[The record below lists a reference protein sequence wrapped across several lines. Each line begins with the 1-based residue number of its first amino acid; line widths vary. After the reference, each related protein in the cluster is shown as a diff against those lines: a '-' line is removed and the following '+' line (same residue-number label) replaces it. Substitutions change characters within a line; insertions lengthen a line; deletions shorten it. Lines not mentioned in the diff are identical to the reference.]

1 MRESRDQQYSS
12 SQTLE
17 RLLNQA
23 IIHADISNSF
33 EEYIEIFDTFYA
45 DDIEVSS
52 DVTGE
57 PVRGKS
63 RVRSLLFNFLVP
75 LHVMA
80 EVAGLSVS
88 IRETALPA
96 DAAIETHSAWTLD
109 LVGPSG
115 RAACTLTWRTLRV
128 WNGAQVVQERQYDHQ
143 QTGGPLTLD
152 DFALNTAHQVPGF
165 RRQS

>member
-1 MRESRDQQYSS
+1 MREPRDQQYTS
-12 SQTLE
+12 SQTLD
-17 RLLNQA
+17 RLLNEA
-23 IIHADISNSF
+23 IIHADLSNDF

-52 DVTGE
+52 DVTEE

-63 RVRSLLFNFLVP
+63 RVTSLLFNFLVP

-80 EVAGLSVS
+80 EVAGLSIS

-109 LVGPSG
+109 LVGASG
-115 RAACTLTWRTLRV
+115 RACTLTWRTLRV
-128 WNGAQVVQERQYDHQ
+128 WNGAQVVHERQYDHQ
-143 QTGGPLTLD
+143 QTGGPLTVD
-152 DFALNTAHQVPGF
+152 DFASNAVQQVPAF
-165 RRQS
+165 RRPS

>member
-17 RLLNQA
+17 RLLNEA

-63 RVRSLLFNFLVP
+63 RLRSLLFNFLVP
-75 LHVMA
+75 FHVMA
-80 EVAGLSVS
+80 EVAGLSIS
-88 IRETALPA
+88 IRETAAPGEGGSPRLHLV
-96 DAAIETHSAWTLD
+96 HS
-109 LVGPSG
+109 
-115 RAACTLTWRTLRV
+115 
-128 WNGAQVVQERQYDHQ
+128 
-143 QTGGPLTLD
+143 
-152 DFALNTAHQVPGF
+152 
-165 RRQS
+165 

>member
-1 MRESRDQQYSS
+1 MREPRDQQYTS
-12 SQTLE
+12 SQTLD
-17 RLLNQA
+17 RLLNEA

-52 DVTGE
+52 DVAGE

-63 RVRSLLFNFLVP
+63 RVRSLIINFLVP

-88 IRETALPA
+88 IRETAIPR
-96 DAAIETHSAWTLD
+96 DAADETNSAWTLD
-109 LVGPSG
+109 LAGVSG
-115 RAACTLTWRTLRV
+115 ATSTLKWRTRRRWAGSRV
-128 WNGAQVVQERQYDHQ
+128 VYERHYDHQ
-143 QTGGPLTLD
+143 QSGRPLTQD
-152 DFALNTAHQVPGF
+152 DLSFNTAISVEGL
-165 RRQS
+165 

>member
-1 MRESRDQQYSS
+1 MREPRDQQYTS
-12 SQTLE
+12 SQTLD
-17 RLLNQA
+17 RFLNEA
-23 IIHADISNSF
+23 IIHADLSNDF

-63 RVRSLLFNFLVP
+63 RVRSLLFNFLAP

-96 DAAIETHSAWTLD
+96 DAALETHSAWTLD
-109 LVGPSG
+109 LVGASG
-115 RAACTLTWRTLRV
+115 RTCTLTWRTLRV
-128 WNGAQVVQERQYDHQ
+128 WNGARVVHEHHYDHQ
-143 QTGGPLTLD
+143 QTGGPLTVD
-152 DFALNTAHQVPGF
+152 DFASNAVQQVPGF
-165 RRQS
+165 RRPS

>member
-17 RLLNQA
+17 RLLNEA
-23 IIHADISNSF
+23 VIHADISNSF

-96 DAAIETHSAWTLD
+96 DAAIETHPAWTLD
-109 LVGPSG
+109 LVWASG
-115 RAACTLTWRTLRV
+115 RACTLTWRTLRV

>member
-1 MRESRDQQYSS
+1 MRESRDQQYTS

-17 RLLNQA
+17 RLLNEA

-33 EEYIEIFDTFYA
+33 EEYIEIFDTYYA

-52 DVTGE
+52 DMTGE

-63 RVRSLLFNFLVP
+63 RVKSLLFNFLVP

-80 EVAGLSVS
+80 EVAGLSIS
-88 IRETALPA
+88 IRETARPA

-109 LVGPSG
+109 LVGVSG
-115 RAACTLTWRTLRV
+115 RACTLTWRTLRL

-143 QTGGPLTLD
+143 QIGGPLTLD
-152 DFALNTAHQVPGF
+152 DFALNTAQQVTGF
-165 RRQS
+165 QRPS

>member
-1 MRESRDQQYSS
+1 MRKHRDHQYTS
-12 SQTLE
+12 SQTLD
-17 RLLNQA
+17 RLLNEA
-23 IIHADISNSF
+23 IIHADIRNSF

-45 DDIEVSS
+45 DNIEVSS

-63 RVRSLLFNFLVP
+63 RVGSLLFNFLVP

-96 DAAIETHSAWTLD
+96 DAALETHSAWTLD
-109 LVGPSG
+109 LVGASG
-115 RAACTLTWRTLRV
+115 RTCTLTWRTLRV
-128 WNGAQVVQERQYDHQ
+128 WNGAQVVHERHYDHQ
-143 QTGGPLTLD
+143 QTGGPLTGD
-152 DFALNTAHQVPGF
+152 DFALNTAQQVPGF
-165 RRQS
+165 RRLS

>member
-17 RLLNQA
+17 RLLNEA

-52 DVTGE
+52 DVTEE

-63 RVRSLLFNFLVP
+63 RVTSLLFNFLVP

-80 EVAGLSVS
+80 EVAG
-88 IRETALPA
+88 
-96 DAAIETHSAWTLD
+96 
-109 LVGPSG
+109 
-115 RAACTLTWRTLRV
+115 
-128 WNGAQVVQERQYDHQ
+128 
-143 QTGGPLTLD
+143 
-152 DFALNTAHQVPGF
+152 
-165 RRQS
+165 

>member
-1 MRESRDQQYSS
+1 MREPRDQQYTS
-12 SQTLE
+12 SQTLD
-17 RLLNQA
+17 RLLNEA

-96 DAAIETHSAWTLD
+96 DGSIS
-109 LVGPSG
+109 
-115 RAACTLTWRTLRV
+115 LT
-128 WNGAQVVQERQYDHQ
+128 QERCV
-143 QTGGPLTLD
+143 QT
-152 DFALNTAHQVPGF
+152 
-165 RRQS
+165 

>member
-1 MRESRDQQYSS
+1 MREPRDQQYTS

-17 RLLNQA
+17 RLLNEA
-23 IIHADISNSF
+23 IIHADIGKGF

-52 DVTGE
+52 DVIEE

-63 RVRSLLFNFLVP
+63 RVTSLLFNFLVP

-80 EVAGLSVS
+80 EVAGLSIS

-96 DAAIETHSAWTLD
+96 DAAIETHSAWTLN
-109 LVGPSG
+109 LVGASG
-115 RAACTLTWRTLRV
+115 RACTLTWRTLRV
-128 WNGAQVVQERQYDHQ
+128 WNGAQVVHERQYDHQ
-143 QTGGPLTLD
+143 QTGSPLTVD
-152 DFALNTAHQVPGF
+152 DFASNAVQQVPAF
-165 RRQS
+165 RRPS

>member
-1 MRESRDQQYSS
+1 MRESRDQQYTS

-17 RLLNQA
+17 RLLNEA

-63 RVRSLLFNFLVP
+63 RVTSLLFNFLVP

-80 EVAGLSVS
+80 EVAGLSIS

-109 LVGPSG
+109 LVGASG
-115 RAACTLTWRTLRV
+115 RACTLTWRTLRV
-128 WNGAQVVQERQYDHQ
+128 WNGAQVVHERHYDHQ
-143 QTGGPLTLD
+143 QTGGPLTVD
-152 DFALNTAHQVPGF
+152 DFALNTAQQVPGF
-165 RRQS
+165 RRPS

>member
-1 MRESRDQQYSS
+1 MRESRDQQYTS

-17 RLLNQA
+17 RLLNEA
-23 IIHADISNSF
+23 IIHGDISNSF

-45 DDIEVSS
+45 VDIEESS

-75 LHVMA
+75 LHIMA

-88 IRETALPA
+88 NL
-96 DAAIETHSAWTLD
+96 
-109 LVGPSG
+109 
-115 RAACTLTWRTLRV
+115 
-128 WNGAQVVQERQYDHQ
+128 
-143 QTGGPLTLD
+143 
-152 DFALNTAHQVPGF
+152 
-165 RRQS
+165 

>member
-1 MRESRDQQYSS
+1 MRELRDQQYTS
-12 SQTLE
+12 SQTLD
-17 RLLNQA
+17 RLLNEA

-45 DDIEVSS
+45 EDIEVSS
-52 DVTGE
+52 DVAGE

-63 RVRSLLFNFLVP
+63 RVRSLLLNFLVP

-96 DAAIETHSAWTLD
+96 DATIETHSAWTLD
-109 LVGPSG
+109 LGRVSG
-115 RAACTLTWRTLRV
+115 RACTLSWRTLRV
-128 WNGAQVVQERQYDHQ
+128 GNGAQVVHERHYGHQ
-143 QTGGPLTLD
+143 QTGGPLTVD
-152 DFALNTAHQVPGF
+152 DFGSNAVQQVPGF
-165 RRQS
+165 RRPS

>member
-1 MRESRDQQYSS
+1 MREPRDQQYTS
-12 SQTLE
+12 SQTLD
-17 RLLNQA
+17 RLLNEA
-23 IIHADISNSF
+23 IIHADLSNDF

-52 DVTGE
+52 DVTEE

-63 RVRSLLFNFLVP
+63 RVRSLLFNFLVA

-88 IRETALPA
+88 IFENALPA

-109 LVGPSG
+109 LGGASG
-115 RAACTLTWRTLRV
+115 RACTLTWRTLRG
-128 WNGAQVVQERQYDHQ
+128 WNGAQVVHESQYDHQ
-143 QTGGPLTLD
+143 QTGGPLTVH
-152 DFALNTAHQVPGF
+152 DFASNAVQQVPDF
-165 RRQS
+165 RRPS

>member
-1 MRESRDQQYSS
+1 MREPRDQQYTS
-12 SQTLE
+12 SQTLD
-17 RLLNQA
+17 RLLNEA

-52 DVTGE
+52 EVTGE

-96 DAAIETHSAWTLD
+96 DAALETHSAWTLD
-109 LVGPSG
+109 LVGASG
-115 RAACTLTWRTLRV
+115 RTCTLTWRTLRV
-128 WNGAQVVQERQYDHQ
+128 WDGAQVVHERHYDHQ
-143 QTGGPLTLD
+143 QTGRPLAGD
-152 DFALNTAHQVPGF
+152 DFASNAVSQGPGF
-165 RRQS
+165 RRPS

>member
-1 MRESRDQQYSS
+1 MKPLFTPISAIASKSTSRSS
-12 SQTLE
+12 TP
-17 RLLNQA
+17 
-23 IIHADISNSF
+23 F
-33 EEYIEIFDTFYA
+33 MPT
-45 DDIEVSS
+45 IEVSS
-52 DVTGE
+52 DVTRE

-109 LVGPSG
+109 LVGASG
-115 RAACTLTWRTLRV
+115 RTCTLTWRTLRL
-128 WNGAQVVQERQYDHQ
+128 WNGAQVVHERQYDHQ
-143 QTGGPLTLD
+143 QTGGPLTVD
-152 DFALNTAHQVPGF
+152 DFASNAVQQVPDF
-165 RRQS
+165 RRPS

>member
-1 MRESRDQQYSS
+1 MREPRDQQYTS
-12 SQTLE
+12 SQTLD
-17 RLLNQA
+17 RLLNEA

-88 IRETALPA
+88 IRISPRMRF
-96 DAAIETHSAWTLD
+96 SRC
-109 LVGPSG
+109 LVFEG
-115 RAACTLTWRTLRV
+115 RHKTTV
-128 WNGAQVVQERQYDHQ
+128 
-143 QTGGPLTLD
+143 
-152 DFALNTAHQVPGF
+152 LNYG
-165 RRQS
+165 

>member
-1 MRESRDQQYSS
+1 MREPRDQQYTS
-12 SQTLE
+12 SQTLD
-17 RLLNQA
+17 RLLNEA

-63 RVRSLLFNFLVP
+63 RVRSLLFNFLAP

-96 DAAIETHSAWTLD
+96 DATIATASAWPPE
-109 LVGPSG
+109 LVRVSS
-115 RAACTLTWRTLRV
+115 RACTPTWPTLRV
-128 WNGAQVVQERQYDHQ
+128 WNGAQD
-143 QTGGPLTLD
+143 
-152 DFALNTAHQVPGF
+152 
-165 RRQS
+165 

>member
-1 MRESRDQQYSS
+1 
-12 SQTLE
+12 LE
-17 RLLNQA
+17 RLLNEA

-33 EEYIEIFDTFYA
+33 EDHIEIFDTYYV

-63 RVRSLLFNFLVP
+63 RGRSLLFNFLVP

-88 IRETALPA
+88 IREIPLPA
-96 DAAIETHSAWTLD
+96 DANQASFLYPTASGPRWWHRWSRAVGKIRRPRIES
-109 LVGPSG
+109 V
-115 RAACTLTWRTLRV
+115 R
-128 WNGAQVVQERQYDHQ
+128 
-143 QTGGPLTLD
+143 
-152 DFALNTAHQVPGF
+152 
-165 RRQS
+165 

>member
-1 MRESRDQQYSS
+1 MREPRDQQYTS
-12 SQTLE
+12 SQTLD
-17 RLLNQA
+17 RLLSEA

-63 RVRSLLFNFLVP
+63 RVRSLLLNFLVP

-96 DAAIETHSAWTLD
+96 DAALETHSAWTLD
-109 LVGPSG
+109 VVGASG
-115 RAACTLTWRTLRV
+115 RTCTLTWRTLRV
-128 WNGAQVVQERQYDHQ
+128 WNGERVVHERHYDHQ
-143 QTGGPLTLD
+143 QTGGPLTVD
-152 DFALNTAHQVPGF
+152 DFASNAVQQVPGF
-165 RRQS
+165 RRPS

>member
-1 MRESRDQQYSS
+1 MREPRDQQYTS

-17 RLLNQA
+17 RLLNEVM
-23 IIHADISNSF
+23 IHADIRNSF
-33 EEYIEIFDTFYA
+33 EEYIEIFDTFYG

-52 DVTGE
+52 HVTGE

-88 IRETALPA
+88 IRETTLPA
-96 DAAIETHSAWTLD
+96 DAALETHSAWTLD
-109 LVGPSG
+109 LVGASG
-115 RAACTLTWRTLRV
+115 RTCTLTWRTLRV
-128 WNGAQVVQERQYDHQ
+128 WNGAQVVHERHYDDQ
-143 QTGGPLTLD
+143 QTGGPLTVD
-152 DFALNTAHQVPGF
+152 DFASNGVQQVPGF
-165 RRQS
+165 RRPS